1 VVKEDVSPFLHGFF
15 HRIPSPSKIA
25 HFIGILG
32 FSFILVMDVYIMK

>member
-1 VVKEDVSPFLHGFF
+1 MVKEEVSPFLHDFF

-32 FSFILVMDVYIMK
+32 FSFILVMDVYTMR